1 MKFVFAS
8 DSFKGTL
15 SSAETGELLCEAAR
29 EAFPGCECRCVVM
42 ADGGEGSTAAILS
55 AAGGKLVSVRAHD
68 PLGGI
73 TDAFYGVTDDGRAV
87 VETAA
92 ASGLALIPAE
102 CRDVRSSSSFGT
114 GELLARALDD
124 GHTDVTLALGG
135 SATNDGGTGAMAALG
150 ARFLD
155 ADGGVLEPN
164 AANLIRIASIDLS
177 RMHPKLPQARITA
190 MCDVDNPLTGPSGAT
205 MTFGPQKGADTP
217 ALLAELEAGMQNY
230 ARVLRCTFPEKN
242 AEFPGAGA
250 AGGLGAACALFLG
263 AALRPG
269 AEAVLELTQFDKML
283 RDTDLAITGE
293 GRADAQ
299 SVRGKAVSAVAA
311 HCKRAGVP
319 LVALVGSAGPGA
331 EALLGCGV
339 TALVEVSPEGCPPPD
354 EARAHYFAAAR
365 RLFAAL
371 ASRGFFPDDRTRAIT
386 P

>member
-230 ARVLRCTFPEKN
+230 DAPSPKKTPNSPERVRRAGWVRPARCSSARHC
-242 AEFPGAGA
+242 
-250 AGGLGAACALFLG
+250 
-263 AALRPG
+263 
-269 AEAVLELTQFDKML
+269 
-283 RDTDLAITGE
+283 
-293 GRADAQ
+293 GRAPKPF
-299 SVRGKAVSAVAA
+299 SN
-311 HCKRAGVP
+311 
-319 LVALVGSAGPGA
+319 
-331 EALLGCGV
+331 
-339 TALVEVSPEGCPPPD
+339 
-354 EARAHYFAAAR
+354 
-365 RLFAAL
+365 
-371 ASRGFFPDDRTRAIT
+371 
-386 P
+386 

>member
-135 SATNDGGTGAMAALG
+135 SATNDGGCGAAAAFGVRFYNKAGEEFVPTGGTLIDIDRIDMSGRSSALDGVEVVTMCDIDNPMYGPTGASH
-150 ARFLD
+150 
-155 ADGGVLEPN
+155 
-164 AANLIRIASIDLS
+164 I
-177 RMHPKLPQARITA
+177 
-190 MCDVDNPLTGPSGAT
+190 
-205 MTFGPQKGADTP
+205 FGPQKGADS
-217 ALLAELEAGMQNY
+217 AMVEELDRGVIHLCEVIRRDLGMDLSE
-230 ARVLRCTFPEKN
+230 V
-242 AEFPGAGA
+242 PGGGA
-250 AGGLGAACALFLG
+250 AGAMGAGMIAFFGSRLQMG
-263 AALRPG
+263 I
-269 AEAVLELTQFDKML
+269 ETVLDTVGFDQTIG
-283 RDTDLAITGE
+283 DADLILTGE
-293 GRADAQ
+293 GKIDGQ
-299 SVRGKAVSAVAA
+299 SLRGKVVIGVARRAARQGKPVVAV
-311 HCKRAGVP
+311 
-319 LVALVGSAGPGA
+319 VGGA
-331 EALLGCGV
+331 DYDVEPAYGEGV
-339 TALVEVSPEGCPPPD
+339 TAIFPINRLPQDFSVI
-354 EARAHYFAAAR
+354 RAHSRENLTFAMDNIVRMLKA
-365 RLFAAL
+365 FAK
-371 ASRGFFPDDRTRAIT
+371 
-386 P
+386 

>member
-73 TDAFYGVTDDGRAV
+73 THAFYGVTDDGRAV

-150 ARFLD
+150 VRFLD

-177 RMHPKLPQARITA
+177 RMHPKLPLARITA
-190 MCDVDNPLTGPSGAT
+190 MCDVDNPLTRPFGRNHDPRLRRRARTRPRCSPSWRRGCRT
-205 MTFGPQKGADTP
+205 TP
-217 ALLAELEAGMQNY
+217 AFCDAPSPKKTPNSPERVRRAGW
-230 ARVLRCTFPEKN
+230 ARPARCSS
-242 AEFPGAGA
+242 ARH
-250 AGGLGAACALFLG
+250 C
-263 AALRPG
+263 
-269 AEAVLELTQFDKML
+269 
-283 RDTDLAITGE
+283 
-293 GRADAQ
+293 GRAPKPF
-299 SVRGKAVSAVAA
+299 SN
-311 HCKRAGVP
+311 
-319 LVALVGSAGPGA
+319 
-331 EALLGCGV
+331 
-339 TALVEVSPEGCPPPD
+339 
-354 EARAHYFAAAR
+354 
-365 RLFAAL
+365 
-371 ASRGFFPDDRTRAIT
+371 
-386 P
+386 